1 MASRSGRERRA
12 SRQDGGELHGEPQP
26 DAGARREEGEQPDAR
41 LCLERALLPPGMT
54 FVRAGASVI
63 FFFML
68 YGFVFS
74 AWYVAVG
81 PLTPHIALVPPDE
94 AGQEEEEQKENRNSL
109 FTCPAVPP
117 AHPGTMLR

>member
-81 PLTPHIALVPPDE
+81 GDVCATERGAADRASREVDRLHAELQALRE
-94 AGQEEEEQKENRNSL
+94 RGA
-109 FTCPAVPP
+109 
-117 AHPGTMLR
+117 